1 MDGKDLFRKLFEYDR
16 WGNQQALASLSTV
29 GEAVERPRKIFCH
42 VLGAQQL
49 WLSRFEAPQHPDVD
63 PWPLLPLPAC
73 RAAVEELHQ
82 GWTALLD
89 RLTAEQ
95 LAGDLV
101 YRNTKGVEFKTPIQD
116 VLMQL
121 VMHRHALGLSSRAG
135 CGGCP
140 RSRGQAVADRLRGL
154 GPSISGDREIVTR
167 GW

>member
-29 GEAVERPRKIFCH
+29 GEAVERPRRIFCH
-42 VLGAQQL
+42 VLGAQRL

-73 RAAVEELHQ
+73 RAAVEELHHE
-82 GWTALLD
+82 WTALLD

-101 YRNTKGVEFKTPIQD
+101 YRNTKGVEFRTPIQD

-121 VMHRHALGLSSRAG
+121 VMHSAYH
-135 CGGCP
+135 
-140 RSRGQAVADRLRGL
+140 RGQVAAAVREAG
-154 GPSISGDREIVTR
+154 GKPSPTDYVVWVRQSAATAKS
-167 GW
+167 